1 MISNRQLAWLQ
12 LRRQRVRF
20 AVAIAGVAFASTL
33 MLMQLG
39 FMDALFRS
47 AVEIPA
53 RFAADLVLISSR
65 YTALVRPTAFPTRRL
80 QQARA
85 FPGVTAVAPVHT
97 GLAYWRNPENADLNP
112 IFVIGVDPARQ
123 SFTSAELAA
132 KLQTA
137 RYPDVA
143 LFDDASRPEF
153 GPIAELVR
161 SNGAVTT
168 EVNSRQIQVKGLYT
182 AGTSFGID
190 GSIITTD
197 LNYRR
202 LFGDY
207 APGATSIGLVHVQPG
222 SDAVAIRDAMAAQL
236 PRDVRVLTKQQFLDQ
251 EVAYWATK
259 TPIGFV
265 FTFGVI
271 MGIIVGVIIVYQI
284 LFNDVADHLPEYAT
298 LKAMGRTHRYLSGIV
313 LVEATILAA
322 IGFVPAVAICFW
334 LFRLTNSATKLP
346 MEIAADRALLVLG
359 LTALMCWIS
368 GLIAMRK
375 LRKVDPA
382 EVF

>member
-1 MISNRQLAWLQ
+1 MISNRRLAWLQ
-12 LRRQRVRF
+12 LRHQRVRF
-20 AVAIAGVAFASTL
+20 VVAIAGVAFAATL

-47 AVEIPA
+47 AVSVPV
-53 RFAADLVLISSR
+53 RLAADVVLLSSR
-65 YTALVRPTAFPTRRL
+65 YSSLARPTNFPTRRL

-85 FPGVTAVAPVHT
+85 FDGVESVAPVHV
-97 GLAYWRNPENADLNP
+97 GLAYWKNPENADLNP
-112 IFVIGVDPARQ
+112 IFVIGVDPARD
-123 SFTSAELAA
+123 SFMSPELSA
-132 KLQTA
+132 KVQTV

-143 LFDDASRPEF
+143 IFDDASRPEF
-153 GPIAELVR
+153 GPIAQLVR
-161 SNGAVTT
+161 EKGSLIT
-168 EVNSRQIQVKGLYT
+168 EVNSRQIEVKGLYT
-182 AGTSFGID
+182 LGTSFGID

-202 LFGDY
+202 IFRTY
-207 APGATSIGLVHVQPG
+207 PAGATSIGLVHLHPG
-222 SDAVAIRDAMAAQL
+222 TDADALGRAMAAAL
-236 PRDVRVLTKQQFLDQ
+236 PKDVRVLTKQQFLDQ

-271 MGIIVGVIIVYQI
+271 MGVVVGIIIVYQI

-298 LKAMGRTHRYLSGIV
+298 LKAMGRTHRYLAGIV
-313 LVEATILAA
+313 VVEATILAL
-322 IGFVPAVAICFW
+322 IGFLPAVGICFW
-334 LFRLTNSATKLP
+334 LFQLTHAATKLP
-346 MEIAADRALLVLG
+346 MEIGLSRALMVLG
-359 LTALMCWIS
+359 LTMFMCWIS